1 MMKYKVV
8 FTITNANNE
17 GDQYILRQEV
27 LKYSKLSEA
36 ELSKL
41 KIYNI
46 NMESKLIPVII
57 TESLN
62 AASLSNIN
70 IPEMSVDDAECIC
83 DYVYNILKERYNIKL
98 VDMKIVAM
106 VMVIL
111 LRESINNENIEV
123 LQYKDIPTHISVEN
137 KKYLN

>member
-1 MMKYKVV
+1 MFYYYVKYKNNTSVEEISE
-8 FTITNANNE
+8 TIK
-17 GDQYILRQEV
+17 D
-27 LKYSKLSEA
+27 KLLE
-36 ELSKL
+36 
-41 KIYNI
+41 IYNI

-70 IPEMSVDDAECIC
+70 ISEMSVDDAECIC

-111 LRESINNENIEV
+111 FRESISNENVEI

-137 KKYLN
+137 KNYLN

>member
-1 MMKYKVV
+1 MFYYYVKHKNNTTVEEISE
-8 FTITNANNE
+8 TIK
-17 GDQYILRQEV
+17 D
-27 LKYSKLSEA
+27 KLLE
-36 ELSKL
+36 
-41 KIYNI
+41 IYNI
-46 NMESKLIPVII
+46 NIEAKLIPIII

>member
-1 MMKYKVV
+1 MFYYYVKYKNNTSVEEISE
-8 FTITNANNE
+8 TIK
-17 GDQYILRQEV
+17 D
-27 LKYSKLSEA
+27 KLLE
-36 ELSKL
+36 
-41 KIYNI
+41 IYNI

-137 KKYLN
+137 KNYLN

>member
-1 MMKYKVV
+1 MFYYYVKYKNNTTVEEISE
-8 FTITNANNE
+8 TIK
-17 GDQYILRQEV
+17 D
-27 LKYSKLSEA
+27 KLLE
-36 ELSKL
+36 
-41 KIYNI
+41 IYNI
-46 NMESKLIPVII
+46 NIEAKLIPVII

-106 VMVIL
+106 VMTL
-111 LRESINNENIEV
+111 FLRESISNENVEV
-123 LQYKDIPTHISVEN
+123 LQYTDIPTHISVEN
-137 KKYLN
+137 KNYLN

>member
-1 MMKYKVV
+1 MFYYYVKYKNNTTVEEISE
-8 FTITNANNE
+8 TIK
-17 GDQYILRQEV
+17 D
-27 LKYSKLSEA
+27 KLLE
-36 ELSKL
+36 
-41 KIYNI
+41 IYNI
-46 NMESKLIPVII
+46 NIEAKLIPVII

-111 LRESINNENIEV
+111 LRESINNENVEI

-137 KKYLN
+137 KNYLN

>member
-1 MMKYKVV
+1 MFYYYVKYKNNTTVEEISE
-8 FTITNANNE
+8 TIK
-17 GDQYILRQEV
+17 D
-27 LKYSKLSEA
+27 KLLE
-36 ELSKL
+36 
-41 KIYNI
+41 IYNI
-46 NMESKLIPVII
+46 NMQAKLIPVII

-70 IPEMSVDDAECIC
+70 ISEMSVDDAECIC

-106 VMVIL
+106 VMVIF

-137 KKYLN
+137 KNYLN

>member
-1 MMKYKVV
+1 MFYYYVKYKNNTSVKEISE
-8 FTITNANNE
+8 TIK
-17 GDQYILRQEV
+17 D
-27 LKYSKLSEA
+27 KLLE
-36 ELSKL
+36 
-41 KIYNI
+41 IYNI
-46 NMESKLIPVII
+46 NIEAKLIPVII

-137 KKYLN
+137 KNYLN

>member
-1 MMKYKVV
+1 MFYYYVKYKNNTSVEEISE
-8 FTITNANNE
+8 TIK
-17 GDQYILRQEV
+17 D
-27 LKYSKLSEA
+27 KLLE
-36 ELSKL
+36 
-41 KIYNI
+41 IYNI
-46 NMESKLIPVII
+46 SIEAKLIPVII

-137 KKYLN
+137 KNYLN

>member
-1 MMKYKVV
+1 MFYYYVKYKNNTSVEEISE
-8 FTITNANNE
+8 TIK
-17 GDQYILRQEV
+17 D
-27 LKYSKLSEA
+27 KLLE
-36 ELSKL
+36 
-41 KIYNI
+41 IYNI

-106 VMVIL
+106 VMVIF
-111 LRESINNENIEV
+111 LRESISNENVEV
-123 LQYKDIPTHISVEN
+123 LQYKDIPTHISVGN
-137 KKYLN
+137 KNYLN

>member
-1 MMKYKVV
+1 MFYYYVKYKNNTTVEEISE
-8 FTITNANNE
+8 TIK
-17 GDQYILRQEV
+17 D
-27 LKYSKLSEA
+27 KLLE
-36 ELSKL
+36 
-41 KIYNI
+41 IYNI

-106 VMVIL
+106 VMLIL

>member
-1 MMKYKVV
+1 MFYYYVKYKNNTTVGEISE
-8 FTITNANNE
+8 TIK
-17 GDQYILRQEV
+17 D
-27 LKYSKLSEA
+27 KLLE
-36 ELSKL
+36 
-41 KIYNI
+41 IYNI
-46 NMESKLIPVII
+46 NIEAKLIPVII

-123 LQYKDIPTHISVEN
+123 L
-137 KKYLN
+137 

>member
-1 MMKYKVV
+1 MFYYYVKYKNNTSVEEISE
-8 FTITNANNE
+8 TIK
-17 GDQYILRQEV
+17 D
-27 LKYSKLSEA
+27 KLLE
-36 ELSKL
+36 
-41 KIYNI
+41 IYNI
-46 NMESKLIPVII
+46 NIEAKLIPVII

-137 KKYLN
+137 KNYLN

>member
-41 KIYNI
+41 KIYN
-46 NMESKLIPVII
+46 VICNDV
-57 TESLN
+57 T
-62 AASLSNIN
+62 
-70 IPEMSVDDAECIC
+70 
-83 DYVYNILKERYNIKL
+83 
-98 VDMKIVAM
+98 
-106 VMVIL
+106 
-111 LRESINNENIEV
+111 
-123 LQYKDIPTHISVEN
+123 
-137 KKYLN
+137 

>member
-1 MMKYKVV
+1 MFYYYVKYKNNTTVEEISE
-8 FTITNANNE
+8 TIK
-17 GDQYILRQEV
+17 D
-27 LKYSKLSEA
+27 KLLE
-36 ELSKL
+36 
-41 KIYNI
+41 IYNI
-46 NMESKLIPVII
+46 NIEAKLIPVII

-62 AASLSNIN
+62 AAALSNIN

-98 VDMKIVAM
+98 VDIKIVAM
-106 VMVIL
+106 IMLIF

-137 KKYLN
+137 KNYLN

>member
-1 MMKYKVV
+1 MFYYYVKYKNNTTVEEISE
-8 FTITNANNE
+8 TIK
-17 GDQYILRQEV
+17 D
-27 LKYSKLSEA
+27 KLLE
-36 ELSKL
+36 
-41 KIYNI
+41 IYNI
-46 NMESKLIPVII
+46 NIEAKLIPVII

>member
-1 MMKYKVV
+1 MFYYYVKYKNNTTVEEISE
-8 FTITNANNE
+8 TIK
-17 GDQYILRQEV
+17 D
-27 LKYSKLSEA
+27 KLLE
-36 ELSKL
+36 
-41 KIYNI
+41 IYNI
-46 NMESKLIPVII
+46 NIEAKLIPVII

-106 VMVIL
+106 VMVIF
-111 LRESINNENIEV
+111 LRESISNENIEV

-137 KKYLN
+137 KNYLN

>member
-1 MMKYKVV
+1 MFYYYVKYKNNTSVKEISE
-8 FTITNANNE
+8 TIK
-17 GDQYILRQEV
+17 D
-27 LKYSKLSEA
+27 KLLE
-36 ELSKL
+36 
-41 KIYNI
+41 IYNI
-46 NMESKLIPVII
+46 NIEAKLIPVII

-106 VMVIL
+106 VMVIF

-137 KKYLN
+137 KNYLN